1 MGRLRRIRWVL
12 GVLILAGVIGI
23 ACGSSGTALTEVEP
37 TAGVTILDSGTVP
50 PLPTKEIL
58 PDMGSAPDILNEV
71 WLNSEPMTLS
81 GLQGKVVLVEFW
93 TFG

>member
-1 MGRLRRIRWVL
+1 MEKRQFWRLL
-12 GVLILAGVIGI
+12 SLILLASIVLV
-23 ACGSSGTALTEVEP
+23 ACNSDAVVPESEP
-37 TAGVTILDSGTVP
+37 TSSEVTIIDSGTVP
-50 PLPTKEIL
+50 PLPTEEIL

-81 GLQGKVVLVEFW
+81 DLRGKVVLVEFW